1 MVSLVTEDPFRP
13 GSQFKEFCILSG
25 MKILKTTNR
34 LMGNMMCKRF
44 NPTLPNI
51 LQWKHLTTLEVL
63 LEDMCSAHS

>member
-1 MVSLVTEDPFRP
+1 
-13 GSQFKEFCILSG
+13 